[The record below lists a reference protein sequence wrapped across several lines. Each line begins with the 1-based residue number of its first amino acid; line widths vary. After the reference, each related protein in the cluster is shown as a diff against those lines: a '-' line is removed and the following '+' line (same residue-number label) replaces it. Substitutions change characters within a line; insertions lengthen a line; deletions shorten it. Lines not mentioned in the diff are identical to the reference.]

1 MDIIGKVQTLGAL
14 YYRVLEGYFIAAVIF
29 IMLSMLLE
37 KAFDLLEKRIN
48 TPKTRKQRQTT
59 FVSLKKTRNGLH
71 SRKACEVKRGGFHM
85 KNNKQFKKH
94 YIIGLLTLGSLLLA
108 ACGNTE
114 QSNEVK
120 AEAAN
125 NDPDAKEII
134 VGTGNAYQP
143 FVYLDENGQLTGYEK
158 AVLDEVDQLLPQYK
172 FKYESFEF
180 KNILPALDA
189 GKVDLAA
196 HQYEINDER
205 QKKYLFGKVGYTDYT
220 SYVVVDKA
228 SGHDFQSLDDL
239 AGHKVHTSTGSNFA
253 YLLEQYNEKHDRK
266 IDIVYGDGGNE
277 ILVKN
282 LQNGTVD
289 AVLCSQS
296 MTSTN

>member
-1 MDIIGKVQTLGAL
+1 
-14 YYRVLEGYFIAAVIF
+14 
-29 IMLSMLLE
+29 
-37 KAFDLLEKRIN
+37 
-48 TPKTRKQRQTT
+48 
-59 FVSLKKTRNGLH
+59 
-71 SRKACEVKRGGFHM
+71 M
-85 KNNKQFKKH
+85 KNNRIFSNN
-94 YIIGLLTLGSLLLA
+94 YIIGLLLLGSLLLA
-108 ACGNTE
+108 ACGNNE
-114 QSNEVK
+114 QSDEIK
-120 AEAAN
+120 AEANN
-125 NDPDAKEII
+125 NDPDAKEIVI
-134 VGTGNAYQP
+134 GTGNAYQP
-143 FVYLDENGQLTGYEK
+143 FVYLDENGKLTGYEK

-220 SYVVVDKA
+220 SYVVVNKA

-253 YLLEQYNEKHDRK
+253 YLLEQYNAKHDRK

-289 AVLCSQS
+289 AALL
-296 MTSTN
+296 T

>member
-1 MDIIGKVQTLGAL
+1 
-14 YYRVLEGYFIAAVIF
+14 
-29 IMLSMLLE
+29 
-37 KAFDLLEKRIN
+37 
-48 TPKTRKQRQTT
+48 
-59 FVSLKKTRNGLH
+59 
-71 SRKACEVKRGGFHM
+71 M
-85 KNNKQFKKH
+85 KNNRIFSNH
-94 YIIGLLTLGSLLLA
+94 YIICLLLLGSLLLA
-108 ACGNTE
+108 ACGNNE
-114 QSNEVK
+114 QSDEIK
-120 AEAAN
+120 AEANN
-125 NDPDAKEII
+125 NDPDAKEIVI
-134 VGTGNAYQP
+134 GTGNAYQP
-143 FVYLDENGQLTGYEK
+143 FVYLDENGKLTGYEK

-220 SYVVVDKA
+220 SYVVVNKA
-228 SGHDFQSLDDL
+228 PGHDFQSLDDL

-253 YLLEQYNEKHDRK
+253 YLLEQYNAKHDRK

-289 AVLCSQS
+289 AALLTKYDVNKLNKQFNAHLV
-296 MTSTN
+296 TSGKPVNVSKTYYLYQKNNTKLQKDIDQALQKLIDNGKLAELSKKILGGDFTTS

>member
-1 MDIIGKVQTLGAL
+1 
-14 YYRVLEGYFIAAVIF
+14 
-29 IMLSMLLE
+29 
-37 KAFDLLEKRIN
+37 
-48 TPKTRKQRQTT
+48 
-59 FVSLKKTRNGLH
+59 
-71 SRKACEVKRGGFHM
+71 M
-85 KNNKQFKKH
+85 KNNRIFSNN
-94 YIIGLLTLGSLLLA
+94 YIIGLLLLGSLLLA
-108 ACGNTE
+108 ACGNNE
-114 QSNEVK
+114 QSDEVK
-120 AEAAN
+120 AEANN
-125 NDPDAKEII
+125 NDPDAKEIVI
-134 VGTGNAYQP
+134 GTGNAYQP
-143 FVYLDENGQLTGYEK
+143 FVYLDENGKLTGYEK

-220 SYVVVDKA
+220 SYVVVNKA

-253 YLLEQYNEKHDRK
+253 YLLEQYNAKHDRK

-289 AVLCSQS
+289 AALLTKYDVNKLNKQFNAHLV
-296 MTSTN
+296 TSGKPVNVSKTYYLYQKNNTKLQKDIDQALQKLIDNDKLAELSKKILGGDFTTS

>member
-1 MDIIGKVQTLGAL
+1 
-14 YYRVLEGYFIAAVIF
+14 
-29 IMLSMLLE
+29 
-37 KAFDLLEKRIN
+37 
-48 TPKTRKQRQTT
+48 
-59 FVSLKKTRNGLH
+59 
-71 SRKACEVKRGGFHM
+71 M
-85 KNNKQFKKH
+85 KNNRIFSNN
-94 YIIGLLTLGSLLLA
+94 YIVGLLLLGSLLLA
-108 ACGNTE
+108 ACGNNE
-114 QSNEVK
+114 QSDEVK
-120 AEAAN
+120 AEANN
-125 NDPDAKEII
+125 NDPDAKEIVI
-134 VGTGNAYQP
+134 GTGNAYQP
-143 FVYLDENGQLTGYEK
+143 FVYLDENGKLTGYEK

-220 SYVVVDKA
+220 SYVVVNKA

-253 YLLEQYNEKHDRK
+253 YLLEQYNAKHDRK

-289 AVLCSQS
+289 AALLTKYDVNKLNKQFNANLV
-296 MTSTN
+296 TSGKPVNVSKTYYLYQKNNTKLQKDIDQALQKLIDNGKLAELSKKILGGDFTTS

>member
-1 MDIIGKVQTLGAL
+1 
-14 YYRVLEGYFIAAVIF
+14 
-29 IMLSMLLE
+29 
-37 KAFDLLEKRIN
+37 
-48 TPKTRKQRQTT
+48 
-59 FVSLKKTRNGLH
+59 
-71 SRKACEVKRGGFHM
+71 M
-85 KNNKQFKKH
+85 KNNRIFSNH
-94 YIIGLLTLGSLLLA
+94 YIIGLLLLGSLLLA
-108 ACGNTE
+108 ACGNNE
-114 QSNEVK
+114 QSDEIK
-120 AEAAN
+120 AEANN
-125 NDPDAKEII
+125 NDPDAKEIVI
-134 VGTGNAYQP
+134 GTGNAYQP
-143 FVYLDENGQLTGYEK
+143 FVYLDENGKLTGYEK

-220 SYVVVDKA
+220 SYVVVNKA

-253 YLLEQYNEKHDRK
+253 YLLEQYNAKHDRK

-289 AVLCSQS
+289 AALLTKYDVNKLNKQFNAHLV
-296 MTSTN
+296 TSGKSVNVSKTYYLYQKNNTKLQKDIDQALQKLIDNGKLAELSKKILGGDFTTS

>member
-1 MDIIGKVQTLGAL
+1 
-14 YYRVLEGYFIAAVIF
+14 
-29 IMLSMLLE
+29 
-37 KAFDLLEKRIN
+37 
-48 TPKTRKQRQTT
+48 
-59 FVSLKKTRNGLH
+59 
-71 SRKACEVKRGGFHM
+71 M
-85 KNNKQFKKH
+85 KNNRIFSNH
-94 YIIGLLTLGSLLLA
+94 YIIGLLLLGSLLLA
-108 ACGNTE
+108 ACGNNE
-114 QSNEVK
+114 QSDEVK
-120 AEAAN
+120 AEANN
-125 NDPDAKEII
+125 NDPDAKEIVI
-134 VGTGNAYQP
+134 GTGNAYQP
-143 FVYLDENGQLTGYEK
+143 FVYLDENGKLTGYEK

-205 QKKYLFGKVGYTDYT
+205 QKKYLFGKIGYTDYT
-220 SYVVVDKA
+220 SYVVVNKA

-253 YLLEQYNEKHDRK
+253 YLLEQYNAKHDRK

-289 AVLCSQS
+289 AALLTKYDVNKLNKQFNAHLV
-296 MTSTN
+296 TSGKPVNVSKTYYLYQKNNTKLQKDIDQALQKLIDNGKLAELSKKILGGDFTTS

>member
-1 MDIIGKVQTLGAL
+1 
-14 YYRVLEGYFIAAVIF
+14 
-29 IMLSMLLE
+29 
-37 KAFDLLEKRIN
+37 
-48 TPKTRKQRQTT
+48 
-59 FVSLKKTRNGLH
+59 
-71 SRKACEVKRGGFHM
+71 M

-120 AEAAN
+120 AESAN

-228 SGHDFQSLDDL
+228 SGHEFQSLDDL

-289 AVLCSQS
+289 AALLTKYDVNKLNKQFNANLV
-296 MTSTN
+296 TSGKPVNVSKTYYLYQKNNTKLQKDIDQALQKLIDNGKLAELSKKILGGDFTTS

>member
-1 MDIIGKVQTLGAL
+1 
-14 YYRVLEGYFIAAVIF
+14 
-29 IMLSMLLE
+29 
-37 KAFDLLEKRIN
+37 
-48 TPKTRKQRQTT
+48 
-59 FVSLKKTRNGLH
+59 
-71 SRKACEVKRGGFHM
+71 M
-85 KNNKQFKKH
+85 KNNRIFSNH
-94 YIIGLLTLGSLLLA
+94 YIIGLLLLGSLLLA
-108 ACGNTE
+108 ACGNNE
-114 QSNEVK
+114 QSDEIK
-120 AEAAN
+120 AEANN
-125 NDPDAKEII
+125 NDPDAKEIVI
-134 VGTGNAYQP
+134 GTGNAYQP
-143 FVYLDENGQLTGYEK
+143 FVYLDENGKLTGYEK

-220 SYVVVDKA
+220 SYVVVNKA

-253 YLLEQYNEKHDRK
+253 YLLEQYNAKNDRK

-289 AVLCSQS
+289 AALLTKYDVNKLNKQFNAHLV
-296 MTSTN
+296 TSGKPVNVSKTYYLYQKNNTKLQKDIDQALQKLIDNGKLAELSKKILGGDFTTS

>member
-1 MDIIGKVQTLGAL
+1 
-14 YYRVLEGYFIAAVIF
+14 
-29 IMLSMLLE
+29 
-37 KAFDLLEKRIN
+37 
-48 TPKTRKQRQTT
+48 
-59 FVSLKKTRNGLH
+59 
-71 SRKACEVKRGGFHM
+71 M

-94 YIIGLLTLGSLLLA
+94 SIIGLLTLGSLLLA

-120 AEAAN
+120 AEATN

-134 VGTGNAYQP
+134 VATGNAYQP
-143 FVYLDENGQLTGYEK
+143 FVYLDENGKLTGYEK
-158 AVLDEVDQLLPQYK
+158 AVLDEVDQLLPQYQ

-289 AVLCSQS
+289 AALLTKYDVNKLNKQFNANL
-296 MTSTN
+296 MTSGKPVNVSKTYYLYQKDNTKLQKDIDQALQKLIDNGKLAELSKKILGGDFTTS

>member
-1 MDIIGKVQTLGAL
+1 
-14 YYRVLEGYFIAAVIF
+14 
-29 IMLSMLLE
+29 
-37 KAFDLLEKRIN
+37 
-48 TPKTRKQRQTT
+48 
-59 FVSLKKTRNGLH
+59 
-71 SRKACEVKRGGFHM
+71 M
-85 KNNKQFKKH
+85 KNNRIFKNH
-94 YIIGLLTLGSLLLA
+94 YIIGLLLLGSLLLA
-108 ACGNTE
+108 ACGNNNE
-114 QSNEVK
+114 QSDEVK
-120 AEAAN
+120 AEANN
-125 NDPDAKEII
+125 NDPDAKEIVI
-134 VGTGNAYQP
+134 GTGNAYQP
-143 FVYLDENGQLTGYEK
+143 FVYLDENGKLTGYEK
-158 AVLDEVDQLLPQYK
+158 AVLDEVDQLLPQYR

-220 SYVVVDKA
+220 SYVVVNKA

-253 YLLEQYNEKHDRK
+253 YLLEQYNAKHDRK

-289 AVLCSQS
+289 AALLTKYDVNKLNKQFNANLV
-296 MTSTN
+296 TSGKPVNVSKTYYLYQKNNTKLQKDIDQALQKLIDNGKLAELSKKILGGDFTTS

>member
-1 MDIIGKVQTLGAL
+1 
-14 YYRVLEGYFIAAVIF
+14 
-29 IMLSMLLE
+29 
-37 KAFDLLEKRIN
+37 
-48 TPKTRKQRQTT
+48 
-59 FVSLKKTRNGLH
+59 
-71 SRKACEVKRGGFHM
+71 M
-85 KNNKQFKKH
+85 KNNRIFSNH
-94 YIIGLLTLGSLLLA
+94 YIIGLLLLGSLLLA
-108 ACGNTE
+108 ACGNNE
-114 QSNEVK
+114 QSDEIK
-120 AEAAN
+120 AEANN
-125 NDPDAKEII
+125 NDPDAKEIVI
-134 VGTGNAYQP
+134 GTGNAYQP
-143 FVYLDENGQLTGYEK
+143 FVYLDENGKLTGYEK

-220 SYVVVDKA
+220 SYVVVNKA

-253 YLLEQYNEKHDRK
+253 YLLEQYNAKHDRK

-289 AVLCSQS
+289 AALLTKYDVNKLNKQFNANLV
-296 MTSTN
+296 TSGKPVNVSKTYYLYQKNNTKLQKDIDQALQKLIDNGKLAELSKKILGGDFTTS

>member
-1 MDIIGKVQTLGAL
+1 
-14 YYRVLEGYFIAAVIF
+14 
-29 IMLSMLLE
+29 
-37 KAFDLLEKRIN
+37 
-48 TPKTRKQRQTT
+48 
-59 FVSLKKTRNGLH
+59 
-71 SRKACEVKRGGFHM
+71 M

-114 QSNEVK
+114 QSNEFK
-120 AEAAN
+120 AESAN

-289 AVLCSQS
+289 AALLTKYDVNKLNKQFNSNLV
-296 MTSTN
+296 TSGKPVNVSKTYYLYQKNNTKLQKDIDQALQKLIDNGKLAELSKKILGGDFTTS

>member
-1 MDIIGKVQTLGAL
+1 
-14 YYRVLEGYFIAAVIF
+14 
-29 IMLSMLLE
+29 
-37 KAFDLLEKRIN
+37 
-48 TPKTRKQRQTT
+48 
-59 FVSLKKTRNGLH
+59 
-71 SRKACEVKRGGFHM
+71 M
-85 KNNKQFKKH
+85 KNNRIFSNN
-94 YIIGLLTLGSLLLA
+94 YIIGLLLLGSLLLA
-108 ACGNTE
+108 ACGNNE
-114 QSNEVK
+114 QSDEIK
-120 AEAAN
+120 AEANN
-125 NDPDAKEII
+125 NDPDAKEIVI
-134 VGTGNAYQP
+134 GTGNAYQP
-143 FVYLDENGQLTGYEK
+143 FVYLDENGKLTGYEK

-220 SYVVVDKA
+220 SYVVVNKA

-253 YLLEQYNEKHDRK
+253 YLLEQYNAKHDRK

-289 AVLCSQS
+289 AALLTKYDVNKLNKQFNAHLV
-296 MTSTN
+296 TSGKPVNVSKTYYLYQKNNTKLQKDIDQALQKLIDNGKLAELSKKILGGDFTTS

>member
-1 MDIIGKVQTLGAL
+1 
-14 YYRVLEGYFIAAVIF
+14 
-29 IMLSMLLE
+29 
-37 KAFDLLEKRIN
+37 
-48 TPKTRKQRQTT
+48 
-59 FVSLKKTRNGLH
+59 
-71 SRKACEVKRGGFHM
+71 M
-85 KNNKQFKKH
+85 KNNRIFSNH
-94 YIIGLLTLGSLLLA
+94 YIIGLLLLGSLLLA
-108 ACGNTE
+108 ACGNNE
-114 QSNEVK
+114 QSDEVK
-120 AEAAN
+120 AEANN
-125 NDPDAKEII
+125 NDPDAKEIVI
-134 VGTGNAYQP
+134 GTGNAYQP
-143 FVYLDENGQLTGYEK
+143 FVYLDENGKLTGYEK

-220 SYVVVDKA
+220 SYVVVNKA

-253 YLLEQYNEKHDRK
+253 YLLEQYNAKHDRK

-289 AVLCSQS
+289 AALLTKYDVNKLNKQFNANLV
-296 MTSTN
+296 TSGKPVNVSKTYYLYQKNNTKLQKDIDQALQKLIDNGKLAELSKKILGGDFTTS

>member
-1 MDIIGKVQTLGAL
+1 
-14 YYRVLEGYFIAAVIF
+14 
-29 IMLSMLLE
+29 
-37 KAFDLLEKRIN
+37 
-48 TPKTRKQRQTT
+48 
-59 FVSLKKTRNGLH
+59 
-71 SRKACEVKRGGFHM
+71 M
-85 KNNKQFKKH
+85 KNHKLFKKH
-94 YIIGLLTLGSLLLA
+94 SIIGLLALGSLLLA
-108 ACGNTE
+108 ACGNDE

-125 NDPDAKEII
+125 NHPDAKEII
-134 VGTGNAYQP
+134 IGTGNAYQP
-143 FVYLDENGQLTGYEK
+143 FVYLDENGKLTGYEK
-158 AVLDEVDQLLPQYK
+158 AVLDEVDQLLPQYT

-228 SGHDFQSLDDL
+228 SGHDFQSLNDL
-239 AGHKVHTSTGSNFA
+239 AGHKVHASTGSNFA
-253 YLLEQYNEKHDRK
+253 YLLEQYNQKHDRK

-289 AVLCSQS
+289 AALLTKYDVNKLNKQFNANLVTSGKPVNVSKTYYLYQKNNTTLQKDIDQALQKLIDNGKLAELSKKILGGDFTQS
-296 MTSTN
+296 

>member
-1 MDIIGKVQTLGAL
+1 
-14 YYRVLEGYFIAAVIF
+14 
-29 IMLSMLLE
+29 
-37 KAFDLLEKRIN
+37 
-48 TPKTRKQRQTT
+48 
-59 FVSLKKTRNGLH
+59 
-71 SRKACEVKRGGFHM
+71 M

-120 AEAAN
+120 AESAN

-143 FVYLDENGQLTGYEK
+143 FVYLDENGKLTGYEK

-253 YLLEQYNEKHDRK
+253 YLLEQYNKKHDRK

-289 AVLCSQS
+289 AALLTKYDVNKLNKQFNANLV
-296 MTSTN
+296 TSGKPVNVSKTYYLYQKNNTKLQKDIDQALQKLIDNGKLADLSKKILGGDFTTS

>member
-1 MDIIGKVQTLGAL
+1 
-14 YYRVLEGYFIAAVIF
+14 
-29 IMLSMLLE
+29 
-37 KAFDLLEKRIN
+37 
-48 TPKTRKQRQTT
+48 
-59 FVSLKKTRNGLH
+59 
-71 SRKACEVKRGGFHM
+71 M
-85 KNNKQFKKH
+85 KNNRIFKNH
-94 YIIGLLTLGSLLLA
+94 YIIGLLLLGSLLLA
-108 ACGNTE
+108 ACGNNE
-114 QSNEVK
+114 QSDEVK
-120 AEAAN
+120 AEANN
-125 NDPDAKEII
+125 NDPDAKEIVI
-134 VGTGNAYQP
+134 GTGNAYQP
-143 FVYLDENGQLTGYEK
+143 FVYLDENGKLTGYEK

-220 SYVVVDKA
+220 SYVVVNKA

-253 YLLEQYNEKHDRK
+253 YLLEQYNAKHDRK

-289 AVLCSQS
+289 AALLTKYDVNKLNKQFNAHLV
-296 MTSTN
+296 TSGKPVNVSKTYYLYQKNNTKLQKDIDQALQKLIDNGKLAELSKKILGGDFTTS

>member
-1 MDIIGKVQTLGAL
+1 
-14 YYRVLEGYFIAAVIF
+14 
-29 IMLSMLLE
+29 
-37 KAFDLLEKRIN
+37 
-48 TPKTRKQRQTT
+48 
-59 FVSLKKTRNGLH
+59 
-71 SRKACEVKRGGFHM
+71 M

-143 FVYLDENGQLTGYEK
+143 FVYLDENGKLTGYEK

-253 YLLEQYNEKHDRK
+253 YLLEQYNKKHDRK

-289 AVLCSQS
+289 AALLTKYDVNKLNKQFNANLV
-296 MTSTN
+296 TSGEPVNVSKTYYLYQKNNTKLQKDIDQALQKLIDNGKLADLSKKILGGDFTTS

>member
-1 MDIIGKVQTLGAL
+1 
-14 YYRVLEGYFIAAVIF
+14 
-29 IMLSMLLE
+29 
-37 KAFDLLEKRIN
+37 
-48 TPKTRKQRQTT
+48 
-59 FVSLKKTRNGLH
+59 
-71 SRKACEVKRGGFHM
+71 M

-143 FVYLDENGQLTGYEK
+143 FVYLDEDGQLTGYEK

-228 SGHDFQSLDDL
+228 SGHDFQSFDDL
-239 AGHKVHTSTGSNFA
+239 AGHKVHASTGSNFA

-266 IDIVYGDGGNE
+266 IDIIYGDGGNE

-289 AVLCSQS
+289 AALLTKYDVNKLNKQFNANLV
-296 MTSTN
+296 TSGKPVNVSKTYYLYQKNNTKLQKDIDQALQKLIDNGKLAELSKKILGGDFTTS

>member
-1 MDIIGKVQTLGAL
+1 
-14 YYRVLEGYFIAAVIF
+14 
-29 IMLSMLLE
+29 
-37 KAFDLLEKRIN
+37 
-48 TPKTRKQRQTT
+48 
-59 FVSLKKTRNGLH
+59 
-71 SRKACEVKRGGFHM
+71 M

-143 FVYLDENGQLTGYEK
+143 FVYLDENGKLTGYEK

-205 QKKYLFGKVGYTDYT
+205 QKKYLYGKVGYTDYT

-228 SGHDFQSLDDL
+228 SGHNFQSLDDL
-239 AGHKVHTSTGSNFA
+239 AGHKVHASTGSNFA
-253 YLLEQYNEKHDRK
+253 YLLEQYNQKHDRK

-289 AVLCSQS
+289 AALLTKYDVNKLNKQFNANLV
-296 MTSTN
+296 TSGKPVNVSKTYYLYQKNNTKLQKDIDQALQKLIDNGKLAELSKKILGGDFTTS

>member
-1 MDIIGKVQTLGAL
+1 
-14 YYRVLEGYFIAAVIF
+14 
-29 IMLSMLLE
+29 
-37 KAFDLLEKRIN
+37 
-48 TPKTRKQRQTT
+48 
-59 FVSLKKTRNGLH
+59 
-71 SRKACEVKRGGFHM
+71 M
-85 KNNKQFKKH
+85 KNNRIFKNH
-94 YIIGLLTLGSLLLA
+94 YIIGLLLLGSLLLA
-108 ACGNTE
+108 ACGNNE
-114 QSNEVK
+114 QSDEVK
-120 AEAAN
+120 AEANN
-125 NDPDAKEII
+125 NDPDAKEIVI
-134 VGTGNAYQP
+134 GTGNAYQP
-143 FVYLDENGQLTGYEK
+143 FVYLDENGKLTGYEK

-220 SYVVVDKA
+220 SYVVVNKA

-253 YLLEQYNEKHDRK
+253 YLLEQYNAKHDRK

-289 AVLCSQS
+289 AVLLTKYDVNKLNKQFNANLV
-296 MTSTN
+296 TSGKPVNVSKTYYLYQKNNTKLQKDIDQALQKLIDNGKLAELSKKILGGDFTTS

>member
-1 MDIIGKVQTLGAL
+1 
-14 YYRVLEGYFIAAVIF
+14 
-29 IMLSMLLE
+29 
-37 KAFDLLEKRIN
+37 
-48 TPKTRKQRQTT
+48 
-59 FVSLKKTRNGLH
+59 
-71 SRKACEVKRGGFHM
+71 M
-85 KNNKQFKKH
+85 KNNKRFKKH

-253 YLLEQYNEKHDRK
+253 YLLEQYNKKHDRK

-289 AVLCSQS
+289 AALLTKYDVNKLNKQFNANLV
-296 MTSTN
+296 TSGKPVNVSKTYYLYQKNNTRLQKDIDQALQKLIDNGKLAELSKKILGGDFTTS